1 MTSDGTTVD
10 ERPAESGSLRGV
22 QRLKIGI
29 IGCGAIAQ
37 IQHLPHLRELDDQF
51 AIGGLSDLS
60 PKLLDYVGEQYGVG
74 PERRF
79 VDYHDLLRSG
89 IDGVI
94 VCPSSSHA
102 PPSIAAAEAGKAVL
116 VEKPM
121 CTTVREAQAM
131 VEAAERA
138 GVVLM
143 VAYMKRHEPAYRF
156 AQQKVSEMTD
166 VRFIQ
171 VNHLH
176 PDNDLHTAEFRV
188 RRFDDIPPEARS
200 RWQIEQRGL
209 IAEALDYPDGAS
221 VPEDIAHA
229 YNLILGSMIHDIG
242 NLHGLFG
249 APRRV
254 VSSEIWLDGRAV
266 STVLDYCDERRAVA
280 SWVDLPDLWDFK
292 ETLEVY
298 GSRERVLVSFP
309 TGFARG
315 LPSYVTLHGM
325 DDDAT
330 PWRRDYSWH
339 DNPFKLELQH
349 FGECIRS
356 GAPPATPGREAI
368 ADIQLVGDI
377 VKTYLRRGVSA
388 DLVAAGARA

>member
-1 MTSDGTTVD
+1 VD
-10 ERPAESGSLRGV
+10 
-22 QRLKIGI
+22 RLKIGV

-51 AIGGLSDLS
+51 EIGGLADLS
-60 PKLLDYVGEQYGVG
+60 PRLLESVGVEYGVP

-79 VDYHDLLRSG
+79 LDYHDLVQSD

-94 VCPSSSHA
+94 VCPSGSHA
-102 PPSIAAAEAGKAVL
+102 APSIAAARAGKHVL

-121 CTTVREAQAM
+121 CTTVREAEGM
-131 VEAAERA
+131 VEAADQA
-138 GVVLM
+138 GVLLM

-156 AQQKVSEMTD
+156 AARKVAEMTD

-176 PDNDLHTAEFRV
+176 PDNDLHTAEFKV
-188 RRFDDIPPEARS
+188 RRFDDIPPTVRINSLA
-200 RWQIEQRGL
+200 EQRAL
-209 IAEALDYPDGAS
+209 IAEALGYASGEQVPDS
-221 VPEDIAHA
+221 IAHA

-249 APRRV
+249 PPLRV
-254 VSSEIWLDGRAV
+254 LSSEIWLDGRAV
-266 STVLDYCDERRAVA
+266 STVLDYGDDRRAVA
-280 SWVDLPDLWDFK
+280 SWVDLPELWDFK

-325 DDDAT
+325 DADRT

-349 FGECIRS
+349 FGECIRT
-356 GAPPATPGREAI
+356 GQPPRTPGRDAI
-368 ADIQLVGDI
+368 EDIRLVGEI
-377 VKTYLRRGVSA
+377 VSTYLRSA
-388 DLVAAGARA
+388 APDALVPTVAD

>member
-1 MTSDGTTVD
+1 MV
-10 ERPAESGSLRGV
+10 
-22 QRLKIGI
+22 RLKIGV

-37 IQHLPHLRELDDQF
+37 IQHLPHLRELDSAF
-51 AIGGLSDLS
+51 EIGGLADLS
-60 PKLLDYVGEQYGVG
+60 PKLLEAVGTEYGVP

-79 VDYHDLLRSG
+79 TDYRDLVRSD

-94 VCPSSSHA
+94 VCPSVSHA
-102 PPSIAAAEAGKAVL
+102 APSIAAAQCGKHVF

-121 CTTVREAQAM
+121 CTTVREAEAM
-131 VEAAERA
+131 VAAAAKA

-143 VAYMKRHEPAYRF
+143 VAYMKRHEPAYQF
-156 AQQKVSEMTD
+156 AQARVGEMSD

-176 PDNDLHTAEFRV
+176 PDNNLHTAEFKV
-188 RRFDDIPPEARS
+188 VRFDDVPRS
-200 RWQIEQRGL
+200 VIEDSRLRERAL
-209 IAEALDYPDGAS
+209 IAEALSTPDVSDA
-221 VPEDIAHA
+221 IARA

-242 NLHGLFG
+242 NLHGMFG
-249 APRRV
+249 TPRRV
-254 VSSEIWLDGRAV
+254 LSSEIWLDGRAV
-266 STVLDYCDERRAVA
+266 TTVLDYGDDRRAVA
-280 SWVDLPDLWDFK
+280 SWVDLPELWDFK

-325 DDDAT
+325 EADRT
-330 PWRRDYSWH
+330 PWRKEYAWH

-349 FGECIRS
+349 FGECIRK
-356 GAPPATPGREAI
+356 GIAPLTPGREAI
-368 ADIQLVGDI
+368 ADIKLVGDI
-377 VKTYLRRGVSA
+377 VKTYLQGSSRS
-388 DLVAAGARA
+388 

>member
-1 MTSDGTTVD
+1 VH
-10 ERPAESGSLRGV
+10 
-22 QRLKIGI
+22 RLKIGV

-51 AIGGLSDLS
+51 EIGGLADLS
-60 PKLLDYVGEQYGVG
+60 AELLAAVGADYNV
-74 PERRF
+74 PRERRF
-79 VDYHDLLRSG
+79 LDYRELVQSD
-89 IDGVI
+89 IDAVI
-94 VCPSSSHA
+94 VCPSGSHA
-102 PPSIAAAEAGKAVL
+102 APAIAAADAGKHIL

-121 CTTVREAQAM
+121 CTTVREAEGM
-131 VEAAERA
+131 VEAADRA

-156 AQQKVSEMTD
+156 AQQKVAEMSD

-176 PDNDLHTAEFRV
+176 PDNDLHTAEFKV
-188 RRFDDIPPEARS
+188 RRFNDIGADVRG
-200 RWQIEQRGL
+200 RWQREQQTL
-209 IAEALDYPDGAS
+209 IAEALDYPDGDS
-221 VPEDIAHA
+221 VPAAIAHA
-229 YNLILGSMIHDIG
+229 YNLILGSMIHDLG

-249 APRRV
+249 PPHRV
-254 VSSEIWLDGRAV
+254 LSSEIWLDGRAV
-266 STVLDYCDERRAVA
+266 STVLDYGDGRRAVA
-280 SWVDLPDLWDFK
+280 SWVDLPDLWEFK

-325 DDDAT
+325 DSDRT
-330 PWRRDYSWH
+330 PWRREYSWH

-349 FGECIRS
+349 FGECIRTGQS
-356 GAPPATPGREAI
+356 PRTPGREAI
-368 ADIQLVGDI
+368 ADIQLVADI
-377 VKTYLRRGVSA
+377 VKTYLRSTAPTELAHV
-388 DLVAAGARA
+388 GARA